1 MSSYLVELNDKE
13 ETQSVTL
20 VLNRLLDAT
29 SLIEDLWKYKQ
40 KKYVDLSLLSVP
52 DVINVLG
59 MINDKSELTFKLSH
73 TQINI
78 EFLKQQKDIQ
88 DIDYRDNTY
97 LLSYAESNVDVY
109 EKYQRLN
116 RNVIVQKQSYELEIV
131 ESLLREQ
138 DKKNE
143 TVTMLERENQLLRQG
158 GMSQNDDDLE
168 NRYLELMEKYK
179 QSLKRLEQL
188 RDSKL
193 GKLQVAYWNKKRGY

>member
-20 VLNRLLDAT
+20 VLNSLLDAT
-29 SLIEDLWKYKQ
+29 SLIENLWKYKQ

-143 TVTMLERENQLLRQG
+143 TVTMLER
-158 GMSQNDDDLE
+158 
-168 NRYLELMEKYK
+168 
-179 QSLKRLEQL
+179 
-188 RDSKL
+188 
-193 GKLQVAYWNKKRGY
+193 

>member
-20 VLNRLLDAT
+20 VLSSLLDAT